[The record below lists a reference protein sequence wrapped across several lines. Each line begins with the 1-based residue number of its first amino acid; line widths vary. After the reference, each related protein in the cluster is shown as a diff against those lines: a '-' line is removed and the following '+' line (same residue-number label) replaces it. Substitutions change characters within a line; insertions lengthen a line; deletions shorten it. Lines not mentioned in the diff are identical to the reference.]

1 MAAISFSSE
10 NNNVFHPQRGME
22 LTLGKLVR
30 AGRESSKR
38 RVITDGF
45 LCLFLFWPGSQ
56 EIRSQPPCVYHQTS
70 RGDPRKEIRKN
81 RMEAPGRL

>member
-1 MAAISFSSE
+1 
-10 NNNVFHPQRGME
+10 ME
-22 LTLGKLVR
+22 STLGNLVR
-30 AGRESSKR
+30 SGREHSKR

-56 EIRSQPPCVYHQTS
+56 EIRSQSTCVYQRTS

-81 RMEAPGRL
+81 RREAPGRL